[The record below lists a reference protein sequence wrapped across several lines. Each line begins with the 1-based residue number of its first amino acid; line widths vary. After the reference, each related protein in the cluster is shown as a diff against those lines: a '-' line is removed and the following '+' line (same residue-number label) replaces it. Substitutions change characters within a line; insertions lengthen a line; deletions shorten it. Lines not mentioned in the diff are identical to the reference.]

1 MKKHLMIAAGAL
13 ATSLSFSAFAGVST
27 YQIDPDHTYPSFEAD
42 HVGGLS
48 VWRGKFDKSQGT
60 VTLDRAAKTGTV
72 EVTTDIASV
81 HTGST
86 KLDENL
92 QSDQFFDAS
101 KFPEATY
108 KGTIRFVGDKPVAL
122 VGNLT
127 MHGVTRPLTLQIDS
141 FKCMP
146 HPMLKREVCGV
157 DAVGEFDRSNFGVD
171 FGKAYGFSMKTKLL
185 ISAEALKQ

>member
-1 MKKHLMIAAGAL
+1 LKKHLIIAAGAL
-13 ATSLSFSAFAGVST
+13 AASMSFSAFADVPT
-27 YQIDPDHTYPSFEAD
+27 YKFDPDHTYPSFEAD
-42 HVGGLS
+42 HIGGLS

-81 HTGST
+81 NTGSP
-86 KLDENL
+86 KLDQYL

-101 KFPEATY
+101 KYQEATY
-108 KGTIRFVGDKPVAL
+108 KGTIKFKGDTPTAV

-127 MHGVTRPLTLQIDS
+127 MHGVTRPLTLTIDS

-157 DAVGEFDRSNFGVD
+157 DAVGYFDRSDFGVD